1 MGRKEK
7 LVERFLRLPNDF
19 TFEEMVTLLAGFD
32 YEVRNKGATS
42 GSRIRF
48 YNHKDGDYIDIHKP
62 HPQST
67 MKMWMMREIYRHLKS
82 KGVV

>member
-7 LVERFLRLPNDF
+7 LIERFLRLPNDF
-19 TFEEMVTLLAGFD
+19 TFDEMVTLLGGFG

-48 YNHKDGDYIDIHKP
+48 YNHKDGTLIFINHIPKV
-62 HPQST
+62 
-67 MKMWMMREIYRHLKS
+67 R
-82 KGVV
+82 